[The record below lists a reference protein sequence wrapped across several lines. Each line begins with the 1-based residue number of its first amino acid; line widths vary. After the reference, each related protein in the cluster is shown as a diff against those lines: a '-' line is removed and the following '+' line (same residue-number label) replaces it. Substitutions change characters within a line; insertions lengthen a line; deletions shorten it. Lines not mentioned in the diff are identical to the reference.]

1 MARKSLKG
9 GRSGARTAFR
19 RIGAVACM
27 GGGLATVAHAA
38 PVVLTDEVMR
48 TAPPDYSAVV
58 AIDRD
63 ESERPVTEASPPI
76 QDQSPSVRPSS
87 VFTPIQGPL
96 TLDGKYL
103 GDISGSVDAQGQG
116 LVDATALLDLLKPQ
130 IGSELFTTLSGRIA
144 TQTKVNMADLVTDT
158 FSLTFDPLSLTFV
171 ATSTPESRARR
182 DVGFSQTPVIDP
194 AAFDQ
199 PADFSAG
206 ANITLAQLY
215 SHTDTRFSPLQ
226 GGVDFFANLGGFDGV
241 TLTTGV
247 DYDGNN
253 TQGRWQRREIR
264 LTKDIFNSAVR
275 LTAGEFAPPIDSFQG
290 SQRFLGLSAARA
302 YSTIRPFQN
311 VRPAGRRQF
320 ILDRPALVVVEVNGV
335 VAERIRLDAGPY
347 SIGDFPFAQGANTV
361 RLLVE
366 DDSGRREIA
375 VFDLFGGAGLLDRG
389 VLDFGVSAGLLEEGG
404 DLQYGSTLAASGFVR
419 KGLSDV
425 LTVGVNAQ
433 IADRKGQAGAIATW
447 GSKLGLIQLSSA
459 ASHNGDT
466 GKNGYVASIDYL
478 LERTLGKTADAR
490 LVASAQA
497 TSRYFQSAFDPS
509 AFNNEKW
516 RAAARLLVRFRDY
529 SISGGVAFVKG
540 REQKDR
546 TDFSLGLGRT
556 FRRFAVN
563 LAWQRGST
571 EDGRDEDRF
580 GLTLTSRF
588 GGRWST
594 TARYDTDNDLR
605 EVGVS
610 RASSGRLNDLSG
622 DLRLSQDRTNQ
633 AITADLRYINNRF
646 DAELV
651 SNRLVS
657 SEPGGVTRQE
667 SLWRLSTMIGYAG
680 GAFGVG
686 RSAREGFVIATP
698 HPTLSRSR
706 IKLTDSS
713 GYTVAHSGWL
723 GPALVGLDRGY
734 GVNRYEIEADPLPQG
749 YDLGSGVIN
758 IFPGYGNGYRFV
770 VGSDASRTARGVLMS
785 ANGPVALA
793 GGVIQAAG
801 APADA
806 EGKPFFTNRSGRF
819 VADGLAPGRYRLV
832 IQGSV
837 VGEFV
842 IPEKVEGTVD
852 VGEIRTSPPSP

>member
-1 MARKSLKG
+1 MARKSFKG

-116 LVDATALLDLLKPQ
+116 LVDATALLDLLRPQ

-144 TQTKVNMADLVTDT
+144 TQTKVNMADLVSDT

-264 LTKDIFNSAVR
+264 LTKDVFKSAVR

-366 DDSGRREIA
+366 DDSGRREIC
-375 VFDLFGGAGLLDRG
+375 LL
-389 VLDFGVSAGLLEEGG
+389 
-404 DLQYGSTLAASGFVR
+404 
-419 KGLSDV
+419 
-425 LTVGVNAQ
+425 
-433 IADRKGQAGAIATW
+433 
-447 GSKLGLIQLSSA
+447 
-459 ASHNGDT
+459 
-466 GKNGYVASIDYL
+466 
-478 LERTLGKTADAR
+478 
-490 LVASAQA
+490 
-497 TSRYFQSAFDPS
+497 
-509 AFNNEKW
+509 
-516 RAAARLLVRFRDY
+516 
-529 SISGGVAFVKG
+529 
-540 REQKDR
+540 
-546 TDFSLGLGRT
+546 
-556 FRRFAVN
+556 
-563 LAWQRGST
+563 
-571 EDGRDEDRF
+571 
-580 GLTLTSRF
+580 
-588 GGRWST
+588 
-594 TARYDTDNDLR
+594 
-605 EVGVS
+605 
-610 RASSGRLNDLSG
+610 
-622 DLRLSQDRTNQ
+622 
-633 AITADLRYINNRF
+633 
-646 DAELV
+646 
-651 SNRLVS
+651 
-657 SEPGGVTRQE
+657 
-667 SLWRLSTMIGYAG
+667 
-680 GAFGVG
+680 
-686 RSAREGFVIATP
+686 
-698 HPTLSRSR
+698 
-706 IKLTDSS
+706 
-713 GYTVAHSGWL
+713 YT
-723 GPALVGLDRGY
+723 
-734 GVNRYEIEADPLPQG
+734 
-749 YDLGSGVIN
+749 
-758 IFPGYGNGYRFV
+758 
-770 VGSDASRTARGVLMS
+770 SDA
-785 ANGPVALA
+785 
-793 GGVIQAAG
+793 
-801 APADA
+801 AD
-806 EGKPFFTNRSGRF
+806 
-819 VADGLAPGRYRLV
+819 DM
-832 IQGSV
+832 
-837 VGEFV
+837 
-842 IPEKVEGTVD
+842 
-852 VGEIRTSPPSP
+852 